1 MTDMQ
6 MYLLDINEKIT
17 DIWKQYFD
25 GVSNIRVVNDSFE
38 HFMNETQ
45 VECVV
50 APANSYGLM
59 DGGYDRA
66 ISEWFGED
74 LMIKVQQYILDHY
87 KGEQPIGSSFIIE
100 TGRNDIKL
108 IHTPTMRIP
117 SRIQNPIIIYQCMR
131 TTLMLAIDNDIK
143 SIVIP
148 AFGGLC
154 GGVPANTVCKMMWE
168 GYRQIMNP
176 PEKIDW
182 DYANR
187 YKLEE

>member
-66 ISEWFGED
+66 ISEWFGEG

>member
-1 MTDMQ
+1 MQ

>member
-17 DIWKQYFD
+17 DIWTQYFD

-38 HFMNETQ
+38 HFMSEIQ

-74 LMIKVQQYILDHY
+74 LMIKVQQYILNHY

-100 TGRNDIKL
+100 TGRNNIKL

-131 TTLMLAIDNDIK
+131 TTLMLAMDNDIK